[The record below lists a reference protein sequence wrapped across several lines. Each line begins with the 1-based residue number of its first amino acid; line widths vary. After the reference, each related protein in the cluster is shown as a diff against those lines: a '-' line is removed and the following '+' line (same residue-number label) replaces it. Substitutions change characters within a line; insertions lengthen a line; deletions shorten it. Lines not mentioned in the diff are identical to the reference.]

1 MEEINMRIASQN
13 SAEFS
18 SQQSVTSKKS
28 ASEANVKIETATKAT
43 VVESNSIQ
51 VTDADKDSVKEKLT
65 AAVETLNEVLETTN
79 KASKFVL
86 HEGLNKY
93 FVQLVDSKTEEVIK
107 EIPPQKLLDAF
118 YEMQKMAGM
127 IVDEKI

>member
-1 MEEINMRIASQN
+1 MRIASQQ
-13 SAEFS
+13 SADLTN
-18 SQQSVTSKKS
+18 QKNITPQKI
-28 ASEANVKIETATKAT
+28 ASEATATNVKPETAAKETI
-43 VVESNSIQ
+43 VEPKSIQ
-51 VTDADKDSVKEKLT
+51 ITDTDKENVKEKLT
-65 AAVETLNEVLETTN
+65 AAVETMNEVLETTN

-93 FVQLVDSKTEEVIK
+93 FVRLVDSKTEEVIK

>member
-1 MEEINMRIASQN
+1 MRIASQN
-13 SAEFS
+13 SAELS
-18 SQQSVTSKKS
+18 IQQHTAPKKTAPEVNS
-28 ASEANVKIETATKAT
+28 ADVKKEPTQHSAIEAKV
-43 VVESNSIQ
+43 IQ
-51 VTDADKDSVKEKLT
+51 VTDTDKESVTEKLT
-65 AAVETLNEVLETTN
+65 AAVETLNEVLETTH

-86 HEGLNKY
+86 HEGLDKY
-93 FVQLVDSKTEEVIK
+93 YVRLVDSQTEEVIK

>member
-1 MEEINMRIASQN
+1 MRIASQN